1 MADETIRTHIVFPK
15 ELVEAVDRLVGPR
28 KRSAFFVEAVEEK
41 IDRERLGKAL
51 STTGGFLAEGTHP
64 EWETPEQVS
73 AWVHELRSLD
83 SVANASSTIMVDPDR
98 GALPA
103 RH

>member
-1 MADETIRTHIVFPK
+1 MADKTIRTHVVFPK
-15 ELVEAVDRLVGPR
+15 ELVEEIDRLVGPR
-28 KRSAFFVEAVEEK
+28 KRSVFLVQAVEEK
-41 IDRERLGKAL
+41 IGRERLGRAL
-51 STTGGFLAEGTHP
+51 ATTAGFLAEGTHP

-83 SVANASSTIMVDPDR
+83 SVANASSTVMDDPER

>member
-1 MADETIRTHIVFPK
+1 MIDVADETIRTHVVFPK

-28 KRSAFFVEAVEEK
+28 KRSAFLVQAVEEK
-41 IDRERLGKAL
+41 IDRERLGRAL
-51 STTGGFLAEGTHP
+51 ASTAGFLAKETHP

-83 SVANASSTIMVDPDR
+83 SDAGERKLDR
-98 GALPA
+98 HG
-103 RH
+103 

>member
-1 MADETIRTHIVFPK
+1 MADKTIRTHVVFPK

-28 KRSAFFVEAVEEK
+28 KRSRFLVQAIEEK
-41 IDRERLGKAL
+41 IERERLGSAL
-51 STTGGFLAEGTHP
+51 ATTAGFLAEGTHP
-64 EWETPEQVS
+64 EWETPEHVS

-83 SVANASSTIMVDPDR
+83 SVANASSTIMVDPER

>member
-1 MADETIRTHIVFPK
+1 MTGIADEMIRTHIVVPK

-28 KRSAFFVEAVEEK
+28 KRSAFLVQAVEEK

-51 STTGGFLAEGTHP
+51 TTTAGFLAGETHP

-73 AWVHELRSLD
+73 SWVRELRSLD
-83 SVANASSTIMVDPDR
+83 TNASQRKLDR
-98 GALPA
+98 HG
-103 RH
+103 

>member
-1 MADETIRTHIVFPK
+1 MTLELWILGMADETIRTHVVFPK

-28 KRSAFFVEAVEEK
+28 KRSAFLVQAIEEK
-41 IDRERLGKAL
+41 IDRDRLGRAL
-51 STTGGFLAEGTHP
+51 ATTAGFLAEGTHP

-83 SVANASSTIMVDPDR
+83 SDASQR
-98 GALPA
+98 KLE
-103 RH
+103 RHG